1 MCGRRGYLPAT
12 MTPQCS
18 VNLIRI
24 LGLALLLA
32 ACAPAGLSAEELRG
46 TAELLAATQ
55 IVATQR
61 ALPTNTQ
68 QPPATLTPPPS
79 PTETPLPTSTPLPS
93 ETATPTA
100 EYPATNT
107 PWVNPNNMASLRF
120 QNNTDETIFAILSGR
135 SYGEYSFSD
144 SWNLTTPWGDYNYL
158 VWIGNEGPYGSSFR
172 ITNRDK
178 YTLVIDPGKV
188 HMVGP

>member
-1 MCGRRGYLPAT
+1 MWEEGVFACYNDASMFSQSYKDFRAGFAAGGLCTRGSQCGRVARNCRTASGYPDRGD
-12 MTPQCS
+12 
-18 VNLIRI
+18 
-24 LGLALLLA
+24 A
-32 ACAPAGLSAEELRG
+32 ARAAHKHAAVASHANAPSKPNRNAPAHVYSSP
-46 TAELLAATQ
+46 
-55 IVATQR
+55 QR
-61 ALPTNTQ
+61 NGYAN
-68 QPPATLTPPPS
+68 S
-79 PTETPLPTSTPLPS
+79 RV
-93 ETATPTA
+93 
-100 EYPATNT
+100 PATNT